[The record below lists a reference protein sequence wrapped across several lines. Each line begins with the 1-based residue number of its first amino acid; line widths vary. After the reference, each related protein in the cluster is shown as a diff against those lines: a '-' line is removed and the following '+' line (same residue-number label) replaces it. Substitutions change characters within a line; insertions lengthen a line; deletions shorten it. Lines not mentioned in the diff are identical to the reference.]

1 MKETIKTNFK
11 QSNVKGGVA
20 TLTFEVLTS
29 AEGAFEIIKHSG
41 ENVILGVTPEQ
52 ETLSF
57 DDETG
62 EVL

>member
-1 MKETIKTNFK
+1 MKETIKANFK